1 MYFMY
6 IYCFIQYVWLWGVG
20 QETLDTERI
29 VKAVQD
35 LRKNVDV
42 KEVGNTSTDHVR
54 FVEFLTRIQPPYPKD
69 TRLGT

>member
-1 MYFMY
+1 M
-6 IYCFIQYVWLWGVG
+6 QYEWLWGVG

-35 LRKNVDV
+35 LRKNGDV
-42 KEVGNTSTDHVR
+42 KKVSNTATDHDR
-54 FVEFLTRIQPPYPKD
+54 FVEFLKRIQPPYPKD